1 MSGTSGITSTYF
13 KEARRTPKAAT
24 SPARPILPSPRQ
36 HQQGDRK
43 SAAAA
48 RRALWE
54 LAPGCHNTSPETW
67 TREILEAK
75 MNRLLWA
82 APILVL
88 FLDAVP
94 DLSVIAT
101 YHDVSRQRSLNNPC
115 LQFRLPRTLPRSEA
129 ALKKSA

>member
-36 HQQGDRK
+36 HQHGGRK
-43 SAAAA
+43 AAAAA

-67 TREILEAK
+67 TREILVAK
-75 MNRLLWA
+75 MNRLYGRA
-82 APILVL
+82 NPGP

-94 DLSVIAT
+94 DLSGIAT
-101 YHDVSRQRSLNNPC
+101 SRERS
-115 LQFRLPRTLPRSEA
+115 
-129 ALKKSA
+129 